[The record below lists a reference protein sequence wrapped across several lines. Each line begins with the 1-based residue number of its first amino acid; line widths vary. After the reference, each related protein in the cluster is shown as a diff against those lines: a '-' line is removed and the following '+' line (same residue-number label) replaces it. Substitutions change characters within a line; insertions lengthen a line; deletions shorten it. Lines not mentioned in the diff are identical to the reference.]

1 MIELIGMIGAIC
13 FALSGIPQ
21 AVKSIIDGHSN
32 GISHGTIWL
41 WLIGEFAMLSY
52 AFGKYSNDL
61 ILIINYLANF
71 FVVAVI
77 AFYKYKPKK
86 EKA

>member
-1 MIELIGMIGAIC
+1 
-13 FALSGIPQ
+13 
-21 AVKSIIDGHSN
+21 
-32 GISHGTIWL
+32 
-41 WLIGEFAMLSY
+41 MLSY

-86 EKA
+86 ERA

>member
-1 MIELIGMIGAIC
+1 MIELIGMVGVTC

-21 AVKSIIDGHSN
+21 AIKSIRDGHSN

-41 WLIGEFAMLSY
+41 WLIGEFAMLDY
-52 AFGKYSNDL
+52 AFVKYSNDMV
-61 ILIINYLANF
+61 LIINYLANF
-71 FVVAVI
+71 LVVAVI

-86 EKA
+86 GTI